1 MCQVRCRCR
10 RMLSSPASDL
20 AGELGR
26 SRCPKPAP
34 RPWPAQLK
42 LSRARQAEFV
52 ICDCAIERS
61 FAWATRCRRL
71 VKDYE
76 RYATTLASFHVIAF
90 VGYMLKHAA
99 ELMQSA

>member
-20 AGELGR
+20 AEELGR

-34 RPWPAQLK
+34 RSWPAQLK

-52 ICDCAIERS
+52 ICDCAIERTLS
-61 FAWATRCRRL
+61 WIARFRRL
-71 VKDYE
+71 IIRYE
-76 RYATTLASFHVIAF
+76 RRDDIHLAFLNLACAVLCFRTLQKSC
-90 VGYMLKHAA
+90 
-99 ELMQSA
+99 

>member
-1 MCQVRCRCR
+1 
-10 RMLSSPASDL
+10 MLSSPASDL

-61 FAWATRCRRL
+61 FAWLGRNRRL
-71 VKDYE
+71 SKDYE
-76 RYATTLASFHVIAF
+76 RLCETTEAWIYLAMTRL
-90 VGYMLKHAA
+90 MLRRLTAK
-99 ELMQSA
+99 